1 MHPNLQQLLNKLASY
16 KYGILYK
23 DGAFVA
29 DKDEMQKRDGTDI
42 IVQTPQIMDRH
53 RSGMCHD
60 ASIYVDQELTKMNI
74 EHKCVYI
81 ASHVEP
87 MLPTHSFVMMFDG
100 DVQSWV
106 CIDAFTSENCIWPCE
121 DCRKDMNQV
130 IDKRIARWID
140 DDNNGSA
147 NLSVFI
153 LDHLP
158 VGGMGVVEGTKHVVE
173 DATEYGFNRGC
184 SDVEYEGV
192 GVYEALKRAI
202 SLEEWKCILQSE
214 DISWLPKPPGYDYRC
229 KSYFTMKGYR
239 QFQQKVM
246 PIMKNHLD
254 ESKIIEQYVEELE
267 ENRIVYSDEFQV
279 IIRTDIFNDK
289 YNQFIKRYFK

>member
-1 MHPNLQQLLNKLASY
+1 MNIEIAKILDHLSTY
-16 KYGILYK
+16 KYGILYS
-23 DGAFVA
+23 DGLFVS

-42 IVQTPQIMDRH
+42 IVQTPKMMDYH
-53 RSGMCHD
+53 EAGMCHD
-60 ASIYVDQELTKMNI
+60 ASVYLDEVLTNLKI
-74 EHKCVYI
+74 EHKIIYI
-81 ASHVEP
+81 ASHIEP
-87 MLPTHSFVMMFDG
+87 MLLTHSFVMMFDE

-106 CIDAFTSENCIWPCE
+106 CIDAFTSENCIWSCE
-121 DCRKDMNQV
+121 ECRKDMNQV
-130 IDKRIARWID
+130 IDKRIARWIE

-158 VGGMGVVEGTKHVVE
+158 VGGVGFVEWTKQVVES
-173 DATEYGFNRGC
+173 ASEYDFNHGY
-184 SDVEYEGV
+184 SHVEYEGV

-229 KSYFTMKGYR
+229 KSYFTMKGYK

-246 PIMKNHLD
+246 PMMKNYLD
-254 ESKIIEQYVEELE
+254 KSKIIEQYVEELE

-289 YNQFIKRYFK
+289 YNQFMKKYI